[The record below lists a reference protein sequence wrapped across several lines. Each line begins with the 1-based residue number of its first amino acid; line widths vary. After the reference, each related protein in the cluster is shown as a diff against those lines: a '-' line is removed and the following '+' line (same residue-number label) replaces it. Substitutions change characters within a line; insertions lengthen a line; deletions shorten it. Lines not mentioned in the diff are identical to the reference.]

1 MKKRKVVIAVT
12 MLIFIILFTACASS
26 KDPIVGKWRCG
37 KEYKIF
43 NSDGTYEE
51 GLLDKSASA
60 SGTYT
65 IHGNTLVTT
74 IFGEDVEYTVS
85 FPKKNEMELSSQSG
99 MMNYTV
105 LWQRY

>member
-1 MKKRKVVIAVT
+1 MKKRKVFFIAAF
-12 MLIFIILFTACASS
+12 LILILLLTACASS
-26 KDPIVGKWRCG
+26 SDPIIGRWRCG
-37 KEYKIF
+37 QEYKIF
-43 NSDGTYEE
+43 NEDGTYEE

-65 IHGNTLVTT
+65 LHGSTLVTT
-74 IFGEDVEYTVS
+74 IFGEDVEYIVA
-85 FPKKNEMELSSQSG
+85 FPKKNQMQLSSDSG